1 MANVLQMIRLSRFKL
16 KDFRQ
21 VGNRSRGMY
30 KVYLKL
36 MKRNQKISTYNQLD
50 SYTLISRP
58 ILPKAHMVAEILINL
73 LRLQQPHV
81 KNLRLHASSTWQW
94 QIRFESQF
102 QMLPHA
108 LQIGHVQHGKVQ
120 TTDR

>member
-36 MKRNQKISTYNQLD
+36 MKRNQKVSTYNQLARTHLYLD
-50 SYTLISRP
+50 RFC
-58 ILPKAHMVAEILINL
+58 PKLTW
-73 LRLQQPHV
+73 LQ
-81 KNLRLHASSTWQW
+81 KY
-94 QIRFESQF
+94 
-102 QMLPHA
+102 
-108 LQIGHVQHGKVQ
+108 
-120 TTDR
+120 